1 MATTSIRW
9 AFATELIALIAGAE
23 SMATVLVKTSRP
35 GDTEI
40 TDEMVYIVMPITGTV
55 ALPVGV
61 GGRKPRDDKF
71 EVRLAVVASRPS
83 IDEAMVRLEEI
94 VADVCDLLAGDPSLG
109 DFDGVLSAE
118 VSATSFGA
126 DTYADGVWGAGEI
139 TVSVHSRLT

>member
-9 AFATELIALIAGAE
+9 TFATELIALIAGAD
-23 SMATVLVKTSRP
+23 SMAPVLVKTSRP

-40 TDEMVYIVMPITGTV
+40 TDEMVYLRMPITGDV
-55 ALPVGV
+55 SLPVGV
-61 GGRKPRDDKF
+61 GGRKPRDDRF
-71 EVRLAVVASRPS
+71 AVTLAVAVSRQT

-94 VADVCDLLAGDPSLG
+94 VADVCDLLADDPSLG

-118 VSATSFGA
+118 VTAATVGA
-126 DTYADGVWGAGEI
+126 DTYADGVWGSGEI